1 MSDLRI
7 IIINLYDI
15 TPNFIAALN
24 KLVGPGYVDDPVSK
38 LLYEQNA
45 VHYIAVISKNSTL
58 QDVLSLKKPLLGFVT
73 FYETMDAVV
82 MENLCT
88 SKPYNGIAAQIIRES
103 TVKVSEER
111 KKPVLLFV
119 DKKAYPTE
127 TEFKNIINFYLGQM
141 IGDNSD
147 LPLFRHCQK
156 KLNQRCIDNTNTKWS
171 LGKKYTYKDVLIH
184 YPIAIGSTS
193 SSSHSSSSETNN
205 QIPDDDAS
213 LPSVS
218 LSDKNAE
225 GNYSNEGTPAKR
237 NYSNKSTPV
246 KGNYSNE
253 STPTKGNYSNE
264 SRSPKKRR
272 LTKSQ
277 KRSTKTNT
285 NPVIA
290 ESKST
295 GQPKLVSRKGTPNL
309 YVV

>member
-24 KLVGPGYVDDPVSK
+24 KLVGPGYVDNPVSK

-45 VHYIAVISKNSTL
+45 VHYIAVISKNLTL
-58 QDVLSLKKPLLGFVT
+58 QDALSLKKPLLGFVT

-193 SSSHSSSSETNN
+193 SSSYSSSSETNN

-277 KRSTKTNT
+277 KRSIKTNT
-285 NPVIA
+285 IPVIA

>member
-1 MSDLRI
+1 MSDLRVI
-7 IIINLYDI
+7 IVNLYDI
-15 TPNFIAALN
+15 TPKFIAALN
-24 KLVGPGYVDDPVSK
+24 KLVGSGYVDNSVSK

-45 VHYIAVISKNSTL
+45 VHYIAVISKNLTL
-58 QDVLSLKKPLLGFVT
+58 EDALSLKKPLLGFVT

-82 MENLCT
+82 LENLCT

-111 KKPVLLFV
+111 NKPVLLFV

-156 KLNQRCIDNTNTKWS
+156 KLNQRCIDSTNTLWS

-205 QIPDDDAS
+205 QIPGDDDS

-218 LSDKNAE
+218 LSDKNAK

-253 STPTKGNYSNE
+253 STPTK
-264 SRSPKKRR
+264 KRR

-277 KRSTKTNT
+277 KRSIKTST
-285 NPVIA
+285 IPFIA
-290 ESKST
+290 ESKT

-309 YVV
+309 YLV

>member
-1 MSDLRI
+1 M
-7 IIINLYDI
+7 
-15 TPNFIAALN
+15 
-24 KLVGPGYVDDPVSK
+24 
-38 LLYEQNA
+38 
-45 VHYIAVISKNSTL
+45 
-58 QDVLSLKKPLLGFVT
+58 
-73 FYETMDAVV
+73 
-82 MENLCT
+82 
-88 SKPYNGIAAQIIRES
+88 
-103 TVKVSEER
+103 
-111 KKPVLLFV
+111 
-119 DKKAYPTE
+119 
-127 TEFKNIINFYLGQM
+127 
-141 IGDNSD
+141 
-147 LPLFRHCQK
+147 
-156 KLNQRCIDNTNTKWS
+156 
-171 LGKKYTYKDVLIH
+171 GKKYTYKDVLIH

-277 KRSTKTNT
+277 KRSTKTNAISF
-285 NPVIA
+285 IA

-309 YVV
+309 Y

>member
-1 MSDLRI
+1 MSDLRVI
-7 IIINLYDI
+7 IVNLYDI
-15 TPNFIAALN
+15 TPKFIAALN
-24 KLVGPGYVDDPVSK
+24 KLVGSGYVDNSVSK

-45 VHYIAVISKNSTL
+45 VHYIAVISKNLTL
-58 QDVLSLKKPLLGFVT
+58 EDALSLKKPLLGFVT
-73 FYETMDAVV
+73 LYETMDAVV
-82 MENLCT
+82 LENLCT

-111 KKPVLLFV
+111 NKPVLLFV

-156 KLNQRCIDNTNTKWS
+156 KLNQRCIDSTNTKWS

-205 QIPDDDAS
+205 QIPGDDDS

-218 LSDKNAE
+218 LSDKNAK

-253 STPTKGNYSNE
+253 STPVKGNYSNE
-264 SRSPKKRR
+264 STPTKKRR

-277 KRSTKTNT
+277 KRSIKTST
-285 NPVIA
+285 IPFIA

-309 YVV
+309 Y

>member
-1 MSDLRI
+1 MTLTPTLNQNMSDLRVI
-7 IIINLYDI
+7 IVNLYDI
-15 TPNFIAALN
+15 TPKFIAALN
-24 KLVGPGYVDDPVSK
+24 KLVGSGYVDNSVSK

-45 VHYIAVISKNSTL
+45 VHYIAVISKNLTL
-58 QDVLSLKKPLLGFVT
+58 EDVLSLKKPLLGFVT

-82 MENLCT
+82 LENLCT

-111 KKPVLLFV
+111 NKPVLLFV

-127 TEFKNIINFYLGQM
+127 TEFKNIINFYSGQM

-156 KLNQRCIDNTNTKWS
+156 KLNQRCIDSTNTMWS

-205 QIPDDDAS
+205 QIPGDDDS

-218 LSDKNAE
+218 LSDKNAK

-253 STPTKGNYSNE
+253 STPA
-264 SRSPKKRR
+264 KKRR

-277 KRSTKTNT
+277 KRSIKTST
-285 NPVIA
+285 IPFIA

-309 YVV
+309 YLV